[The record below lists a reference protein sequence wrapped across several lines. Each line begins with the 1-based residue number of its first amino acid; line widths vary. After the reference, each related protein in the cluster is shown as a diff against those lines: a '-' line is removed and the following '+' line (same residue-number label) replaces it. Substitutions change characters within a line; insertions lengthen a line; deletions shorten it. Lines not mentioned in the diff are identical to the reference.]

1 VKNKFNR
8 NDNQHCDGTAK
19 TIKILND
26 ENRGNYEL
34 KNKDLNSTIN
44 RHLYPNYNF
53 VITIPHSCLVRDD
66 VDVITTV
73 FLKDTTYA
81 AKNISK
87 DHVDSTKK
95 AKSFLKTRIR
105 AMRISPEPKN
115 NEAMNRIKKLDNKV
129 RNYQRIMNKD
139 EDEVYKKQFVTSAAF
154 DMKPD
159 EFPDKYL
166 LSDHKS
172 NTNQPSSRQY
182 KVLLYHG
189 DKFVD
194 GKWHTMWIYGSP
206 KLLADLAGEVRMFI
220 DGTFETCPSQ
230 FYQSLMIHFIVQG
243 HIMTGV
249 YILLTGK
256 HKELVRWAL
265 DVILALVEDM
275 LHMKISW
282 KIAMTDFEKAIV
294 NALQEWAH
302 DNNLLEFS
310 VVCCHFHFCQI
321 ILRRAK
327 KCGLS
332 GLFSDQQIG
341 MELRHFIARVMVLP
355 FVPLIPVFEGEK
367 SRVTVMFDTLVE
379 KLVEKIHLKV
389 TDVNHRNF
397 VLMVLDQ
404 FVAYANRNY
413 FDETSS
419 FSISQ
424 SQWNLFELDDYRTNN
439 NSEGLHNKARIEI
452 GRKPNVLNWIL
463 IIKDYIIDDEGT
475 SETIE
480 FDPGSNQQYK
490 KPKTINREF
499 NIGRLKAVVI
509 PGDPDSEYKFVVS
522 LASTLINIDRYRT
535 RDDVNDNVDD
545 VLPIVGDDDND
556 VYG

>member
-1 VKNKFNR
+1 MV
-8 NDNQHCDGTAK
+8 
-19 TIKILND
+19 
-26 ENRGNYEL
+26 
-34 KNKDLNSTIN
+34 
-44 RHLYPNYNF
+44 
-53 VITIPHSCLVRDD
+53 CL
-66 VDVITTV
+66 
-73 FLKDTTYA
+73 
-81 AKNISK
+81 
-87 DHVDSTKK
+87 
-95 AKSFLKTRIR
+95 
-105 AMRISPEPKN
+105 
-115 NEAMNRIKKLDNKV
+115 
-129 RNYQRIMNKD
+129 
-139 EDEVYKKQFVTSAAF
+139 
-154 DMKPD
+154 
-159 EFPDKYL
+159 
-166 LSDHKS
+166 
-172 NTNQPSSRQY
+172 
-182 KVLLYHG
+182 
-189 DKFVD
+189 
-194 GKWHTMWIYGSP
+194 GS
-206 KLLADLAGEVRMFI
+206 
-220 DGTFETCPSQ
+220 
-230 FYQSLMIHFIVQG
+230 
-243 HIMTGV
+243 
-249 YILLTGK
+249 
-256 HKELVRWAL
+256 
-265 DVILALVEDM
+265 
-275 LHMKISW
+275 
-282 KIAMTDFEKAIV
+282 
-294 NALQEWAH
+294 
-302 DNNLLEFS
+302 
-310 VVCCHFHFCQI
+310 
-321 ILRRAK
+321 
-327 KCGLS
+327 
-332 GLFSDQQIG
+332 LFSDQQIG

-379 KLVEKIHLKV
+379 KLVDKIHLKV

-413 FDETSS
+413 FDENSS